1 MYDNAEIMLLNNS
14 TNFKCSPL
22 KKLIENLGWQGCQ
35 HFAKEKKNNNN
46 NKCPHFRLRI
56 LIRFHE
62 ISRTF
67 SRSNFER
74 IFLCLILP

>member
-22 KKLIENLGWQGCQ
+22 KGLIENLGWRGCQ
-35 HFAKEKKNNNN
+35 HFAKEKKPNY
-46 NKCPHFRLRI
+46 KCPHFRPRI

-62 ISRTF
+62 ISRIF